1 MPYVKVDPKPLDRD
15 LAEVAIEVVHDY
27 QGLPSFALAKPYAL
41 ALLACRTTD
50 LHEKY
55 RDEPMGE
62 LVRHLLTN
70 LRHWKGTRAKRVKH
84 ELRQALA
91 DYDQKR
97 KA

>member
-1 MPYVKVDPKPLDRD
+1 MPYVKVDPQPLERR
-15 LAEVAIEVVHDY
+15 LSEVAIEIIHDY
-27 QGLPSFALAKPYAL
+27 QGLPSFVLAKPYAL
-41 ALLACRTTD
+41 ALLACHTD
-50 LHEKY
+50 DLGETY
-55 RDEPMGE
+55 RGEPMGE
-62 LVRHLLTN
+62 LVRHLLAN